1 MCGAEVNHG
10 LQRAGIAIGEFDRQW
25 HVATRSQPWQEHP
38 QIDVDVGYCKFEAS
52 NALYLVELADA
63 LMYIDIVT
71 AE

>member
-1 MCGAEVNHG
+1 
-10 LQRAGIAIGEFDRQW
+10 
-25 HVATRSQPWQEHP
+25 
-38 QIDVDVGYCKFEAS
+38 VDVGYCKFEAS